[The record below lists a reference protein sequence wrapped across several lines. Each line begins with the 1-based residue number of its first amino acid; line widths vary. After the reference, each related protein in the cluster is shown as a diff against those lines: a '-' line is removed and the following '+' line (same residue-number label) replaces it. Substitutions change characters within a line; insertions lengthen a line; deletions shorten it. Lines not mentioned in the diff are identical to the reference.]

1 MVNYQHMYSN
11 EYVKT
16 PITFF
21 NKELTLKIWINQ
33 FLFVSLHHQIKSYN
47 NMTLFVSVRPKS
59 VKVSYNSYFDNN
71 GTHYSQ
77 MVSVVLTDEQ
87 LEVFNNMVND
97 TQLSKGVSEY
107 TKMHLRSVKFG
118 DNYTNL
124 TTFDYFRRFFEPLK
138 SNSRIKADR
147 NTLLRIKKG

>member
-1 MVNYQHMYSN
+1 MYSN

-33 FLFVSLHHQIKSYN
+33 FLFVSLHYQIKSYN
-47 NMTLFVSVRPKS
+47 NMALIVSVKPKS
-59 VKVSYNSYFDNN
+59 VKVSYNSYFDKN
-71 GTHYSQ
+71 GTHYDQ

-87 LEVFNNMVND
+87 LEAFNNMAHD
-97 TQLSKGVSEY
+97 T
-107 TKMHLRSVKFG
+107 HLRSVKFG

>member
-1 MVNYQHMYSN
+1 MYSN

-16 PITFF
+16 PVPFF

-47 NMTLFVSVRPKS
+47 NMALFVSVKPKS

-71 GTHYSQ
+71 GTHYNQ

-87 LEVFNNMVND
+87 LEVFNDMVNN
-97 TQLSKGVSEY
+97 TRPSA
-107 TKMHLRSVKFG
+107 KMYLRSVKFG

-124 TTFDYFRRFFEPLK
+124 TTFDHFRRFFELLK

-147 NTLLRIKKG
+147 NTLLRIKKE

>member
-1 MVNYQHMYSN
+1 MAS
-11 EYVKT
+11 
-16 PITFF
+16 
-21 NKELTLKIWINQ
+21 
-33 FLFVSLHHQIKSYN
+33 
-47 NMTLFVSVRPKS
+47 FVSVKPKS

-71 GTHYSQ
+71 GTHYNQ

-87 LEVFNNMVND
+87 LEVFNSMVN
-97 TQLSKGVSEY
+97 GVSEY

-124 TTFDYFRRFFEPLK
+124 TTFYYFRRFFEPLK

-147 NTLLRIKKG
+147 NTLLRIKKKA